1 MSRCLLCRGSLSILQ
16 YLKDDGA
23 RSLRYAP
30 WSSNSG
36 FYFIRNNY
44 RTQYFLSQL
53 VLAGDLILKT
63 FSHQQAL
70 VAVLSEHAS
79 LYGLKVKILN
89 KGEDGFPG
97 GVHYH
102 QKGKTSYFR
111 QFFEGNK
118 DPYIF
123 HMSWTFNKDNKLLFL
138 KQLGEWYVHEQCV
151 EKKIDEIS
159 HGGQRLS
166 QVCCAAEALFSCHYR
181 DKPSKEPC
189 SDSPPID
196 ANGRDFWAR

>member
-1 MSRCLLCRGSLSILQ
+1 M
-16 YLKDDGA
+16 KDDGA
-23 RSLRYAP
+23 RSLRYTP
-30 WSSNSG
+30 WSANSG
-36 FYFIRNNY
+36 FYFIRNNH
-44 RTQYFLSQL
+44 RTQYFLSQM
-53 VLAGDLILKT
+53 VLSGDLILKT

-89 KGEDGFPG
+89 RADDEFPG
-97 GVHYH
+97 GFHYH
-102 QKGKTSYFR
+102 QKGKKAYFR

-118 DPYIF
+118 DPYVF

-151 EKKIDEIS
+151 EKKLDEIA
-159 HGGQRLS
+159 HGGQKLS
-166 QVCCAAEALFSCHYR
+166 QVCCSAEALFSCHYR
-181 DKPSKEPC
+181 DKPSKAPC

-196 ANGRDFWAR
+196 EAGKDFWAL